1 MSLPLIVK
9 PEAETDLAEAR
20 DWYDGRQPGLGNELL
35 QCVGEAFDRLRRS
48 PTLFGKVFQDL
59 RLTRVR
65 RFPYVVVYRVDEDQV
80 TVVAV
85 YHTRRD
91 PHGWQGRA

>member
-1 MSLPLIVK
+1 MSLPLIVN

-20 DWYDGRQPGLGNELL
+20 AWYDGRQTGLGNEFLE
-35 QCVGEAFDRLRRS
+35 CVGDVFDRLRHS
-48 PTLFGKVFQDL
+48 PNLFGKVFQEL

-65 RFPYVVVYRVDEDQV
+65 RFPYVVIYRIDEDQV

-91 PHGWQGRA
+91 PRGWQGRA